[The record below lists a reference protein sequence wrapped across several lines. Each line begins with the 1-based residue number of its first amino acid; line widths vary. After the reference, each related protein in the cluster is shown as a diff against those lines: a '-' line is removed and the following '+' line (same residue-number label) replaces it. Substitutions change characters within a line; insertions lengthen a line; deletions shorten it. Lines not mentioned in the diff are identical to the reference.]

1 MKRTL
6 ILFAIA
12 AFVLAACGIGRA
24 AATPAPVEHSR
35 SSEPSFGFG
44 GGAPAVEAPMN
55 APTTSGYDAANAV
68 DTSVSPTTQERLVIQ
83 NAELVLVVKD
93 PQAKMNEIGAMAN
106 RLGGFVV
113 SSNIYETAT
122 VNNVKVP
129 DSSITIRV
137 PATELDKA
145 LEEIKTGV
153 VEIQSESRSG
163 QDVTDQYVDLQSR
176 LKARQAAETQLLE
189 MLAKSQ
195 SAEDTLAIFNTLT
208 QIQSEIEVLKGQ
220 IQYYEQAAALSAI
233 SIHLIAEETIQ
244 PLQIAGWQPQGEA
257 RDAVQALINFF
268 QNFVNFLIWLVIF
281 IIPVGAVIITLLALL
296 WRLLRWFWR
305 RVFPRKTPP
314 PAAPAA

>member
-12 AFVLAACGIGRA
+12 AFVLAACGMGA
-24 AATPAPVEHSR
+24 AANPAPVEHSR
-35 SSEPSFGFG
+35 SSEPSFGG
-44 GGAPAVEAPMN
+44 GVPAMEAPMA
-55 APTTSGYDAANAV
+55 APTMVAYDAANAV
-68 DTSVSPTTQERLVIQ
+68 DASGNTITQERLVIQ
-83 NAELVLVVKD
+83 NAELALVVKD

-113 SSNIYETAT
+113 SSNIYETYT

-129 DSSITIRV
+129 EASITIRI
-137 PATELDKA
+137 PAEELDKA

-176 LKARQAAETQLLE
+176 LKARQAAETQLLK
-189 MLAKSQ
+189 MLEQSQ
-195 SAEDTLAIFNTLT
+195 NAEDTLAIFNTLT

-233 SIHLIAEETIQ
+233 SIRLIAEETIQ

-268 QNFVNFLIWLVIF
+268 QNFVNFLIWLIIF
-281 IIPVGAVIITLLALL
+281 IIPVGAVIIALLALL

-305 RVFPRKTPP
+305 RVFPKKTPP